1 MAHGGPRLA
10 RADMAGAAP
19 PPPPPARSRLGSP
32 WLGLG
37 LGLGLPLP
45 RGGSRAARFARPRG
59 RGRRGAGGGRAGAL
73 MHMHEASQEGA
84 GPPGRRANGAAPAF
98 GPHTKGARPAVTR
111 GRARRGRPLAVG
123 AGGLGLR
130 GGVPRAPPGP
140 RAAGCTWVAAR
151 RASLNRKC
159 TPDLGWGLLCGPA
172 GCLTGA
178 PGCMGRGE
186 RPCTRHRGRVPV
198 PPAAGTRTLGFAQ
211 ALGPRPANPGVPYPL
226 RARWPGYGLG
236 SQFCKTPSVWL
247 GWSPDVAL
255 RFALPGREG
264 VNVKCGMVVQAGAVL
279 TWAVARQN
287 TMNALCPEVG
297 ALLSWTGPHPHPA
310 LS

>member
-1 MAHGGPRLA
+1 MAMAHGGPRLA

-37 LGLGLPLP
+37 LGLGLGLPLP

-59 RGRRGAGGGRAGAL
+59 RGRRGAGVGRAGAL

-111 GRARRGRPLAVG
+111 GRARRGRPLAAG

-151 RASLNRKC
+151 RASLTGNARP
-159 TPDLGWGLLCGPA
+159 TWGGVFCVVLRGVLQEPRGAWASGNGPA
-172 GCLTGA
+172 
-178 PGCMGRGE
+178 RD
-186 RPCTRHRGRVPV
+186 TRD
-198 PPAAGTRTLGFAQ
+198 
-211 ALGPRPANPGVPYPL
+211 
-226 RARWPGYGLG
+226 G
-236 SQFCKTPSVWL
+236 S
-247 GWSPDVAL
+247 
-255 RFALPGREG
+255 
-264 VNVKCGMVVQAGAVL
+264 
-279 TWAVARQN
+279 
-287 TMNALCPEVG
+287 LCPGSGHTDSRVCTSSE
-297 ALLSWTGPHPHPA
+297 TTT
-310 LS
+310 